1 MEDVTHIDPITGAGC
16 LYAIFA
22 SRWREDP
29 TKIALVTDGR
39 SLSYDALRQQA
50 LAVAVSLGK
59 AGVKRG
65 DFVGL
70 LASRSIDAI
79 AGMLGCLQIGA
90 AYVPLDPTHAPE
102 QLGFIAGDVPLA
114 AALLAHTYANLAAEI
129 LPAGVT
135 VLPLVPAP
143 SPHGTELPD
152 LYANASGEDAAYV
165 MYTSGT
171 TGTPKGVVVPQRA
184 VAAIAHDHPF
194 FEVTPQDTVLHAST
208 IACDGSTFD
217 IWGGLLN
224 GATVAVVEAAFPSV
238 DQIAAAM
245 VAHHTTF
252 AVFYA
257 GLNHLLIDH
266 RMDAFQAMRTVCSG
280 GDVMSPD
287 HARRLL
293 AAFPGLRLNNIYG
306 PTETTVVS
314 LGTRILPPML
324 DGVAVPIGKPLAREE
339 AFVVD
344 EALRPVPTGTAGQL
358 VIAGAGVALGYHNR
372 ADRSAAAFVADP
384 RPGRQGRVYL
394 TGDLACEQ
402 PDGTFIFQGRLDR
415 QIKLG
420 GRRIELDG
428 IEQTLRALPSV
439 RDVVVEV
446 LGDAHENRRIAA
458 IFLPETPTD
467 DAAGFIRAALAEA
480 ARTLPEGNL
489 PRVTH
494 VATDWPLTPTGKVDR
509 KALVV
514 MLQTQTPARTA
525 QPSDLTEV
533 IAQVWQQVLGGP
545 LPTPA
550 MTFFEAGG
558 TSLQLIDAHARLEAR
573 LGQAFDITLM
583 FETPRLG
590 ALAARLQALIVLEP
604 PASDRAVATQDANID
619 RDIAIIGMAGR
630 LPGAPSVPAFWQ
642 QLRAGQTAIR
652 QFPLSEIDA
661 SVAPAVRNAPNYIT
675 ARAILDD
682 VDLFDAKFFGI
693 LPKDAERMDP
703 QARVFLEVCTEAL
716 DDAAIDPA
724 RAPGPVAVFAGSSMS
739 TYLLHNLLPG
749 REALDAFT
757 AGYQITDYATLTGN
771 VTDSLATRI
780 AYKLD
785 LKGPAMTVATAC
797 STSLTAIAQ
806 AVQTLR
812 AGQAS
817 VALAGGV
824 SITLPQRRGYLAQE
838 GGMASAT
845 GLCRPFDADA
855 DGTVFGDGAGVVVLK
870 RLADA
875 ERDGDRIYAVIR
887 GAGVTNDG
895 AAKMSYTAPSVQ
907 GQTAAIEMAHRDAG
921 IAPETIS
928 YVECHGTATPLG
940 DPIEIAGLTQA
951 FGNIPVQSCA
961 IGSVKGNVGHLDA
974 AAGVVGVIKT
984 ALMLHAA
991 EIAPTAN
998 FRAPNPRIDFA
1009 SSPFHVVD
1017 RLQPWLSQGPRRAGV
1032 SSFGV
1037 GGTNVHLVLQEAPAH
1052 SALPDSASVQVL
1064 PLSAATPEAL
1074 AAMTQALADRLERP
1088 DAPSLAD
1095 AALTLQD
1102 GRTAR
1107 AFRTTVVARTLADAA
1122 LRLRVAPLPDRATP
1136 DQPPRLAFLF
1146 PGQGSQ
1152 YPGMARDLYTVAP
1165 EAARVIDEGAEILR
1179 PLLDLDIRELICAA
1193 DPSDQD
1199 SARQLAE
1206 TRLTQPALYLTQMA
1220 TARLWQTRG
1229 LRPEVLIGHSVGEFA
1244 AATLSDVMTFE
1255 TALVI
1260 IAARGRLMQDQP
1272 PGAML
1277 SVRCDVDALMPHLAD
1292 AQAAGLRLDLAA
1304 RNAPKLQVVAGPTD
1318 AIDRFAETLTAQGIA
1333 NSRLQTSHAFHSAM
1347 MDPVVPAL
1355 TALVA
1360 AQNLQRPAIPILSTV
1375 TGALLTED
1383 EAQSPAY
1390 WAGQAR
1396 AEVRFQAALEA
1407 VAAIGPTVF
1416 IEVGA
1421 GRTLSAFAAQTLKR
1435 AGHGGLVQS
1444 LPDHSQ
1450 SGLDTPS
1457 TLSAAFAKLWEAGI
1471 ATDWS
1476 RLPRG
1481 GRKTSL
1487 PSYPFQRRRHWVD
1500 PIAAPS
1506 RPLHSSS
1513 THTAQVEMPEVIMS
1527 SVPSQTDRL
1536 PQLKADLLSLFS
1548 DLSGDTLTLA
1558 ETGTPFLELG
1568 FDSLFMGQVAA
1579 ALGRDYGVEM
1589 TFRSLLSDHPS
1600 IDALAAHLD
1609 ATLPAAAPQ
1618 PVALQPLALQP
1629 TPSLPAPSA
1638 TNVPSTS
1645 DLAAMIQAQMA
1656 TLQALQQAVAAQVQ
1670 GPAPVVAAAP
1680 NAPLAM
1686 PAAPVEAT
1694 GMGRAPSV
1702 SAAKLDDRQLSFVR
1716 DLATRYA
1723 ARHAKS
1729 KAYTAKHR
1737 AHLADPRTAA
1747 GFHPDWKEL
1756 TFPIVA
1762 DRSKGSEIV
1771 DIDGN
1776 AFVDLVNGF
1785 GQTAF
1790 GHAPDFV
1797 SEAIRRQLEKGYAI
1811 GPQAD
1816 RAGPLADRLAATL
1829 GHDRVTF
1836 CNTGSEAVMAAMRLT
1851 RAVTGRDRIVV
1862 FSNDYHGQF
1871 DEVLVKGKTRGG
1883 DPAALPIAPG
1893 IPRANL
1899 ANMTVLAYGDAAS
1912 LDWIAAHG
1920 ADIAAVIIEPVQSRH
1935 PEHRPEEFVRK
1946 LREITSAAG
1955 FALVFDEVVTGF
1967 RTHMRGMQGVWGIE
1981 ADLATY
1987 GKVVGGGMP
1996 IGLLAGRARF
2006 MDALD
2011 GGQWRYGDASTPEVA
2026 PTFFAGTFVRHPL
2039 VLAATEAVLD
2049 HLDAQ
2054 GSVLWQD
2061 VPARTAALVKRMN
2074 AALAARGLP
2083 ALVETYNGWFV
2094 INVTARDP
2102 RATLLFALMRM
2113 EGVHVLDGY
2122 CGFLTTAHDQAAID
2136 HVARA
2141 FESALDALQSVG
2153 ILAPSEAVVVTETI
2167 PEIPLTASQ
2176 REIWMTHQL
2185 GDAAACSFNES
2196 VSLVLDGPLQQ
2207 AALETAFTQL
2217 LARHDALRMVF
2228 ARSGS
2233 HFSIAAPT
2241 PVALPLLDLSGPA
2254 SDAALQDFLAKDA
2267 SLPIEITTRGP
2278 IRATLVRLGSDRH
2291 VLVIT
2296 AHHIACDGWSFNLL
2310 IDELAALYAAAATGQ
2325 TPTLPDAPSFAAF
2338 ARAEA
2343 GASRP
2348 AASLDYW
2355 RAQFATIPPLPDLP
2369 TDRAHPG
2376 IKSYRG
2382 ATVHASIDADR
2393 IAALRKAGAAL
2404 GCTLFTT
2411 LFGSLQIT
2419 LGRLSGATDV
2429 VLGVPTAGQ
2438 TLLKNTALV
2447 GHCVN
2452 FLPIR
2457 ASFDPARPATDHF
2470 RALGKTILK
2479 AFDHQDVTFGT
2490 LVQELGIP
2498 RNLSRMPLTEVQ
2510 FNLEHMADELVA
2522 ADLTITP
2529 MPNAKT
2535 AANFDLSFHMIE
2547 GKRGMRVEVTY
2558 NADLFDAETITR
2570 WIGHFTA
2577 VLSAIAADPQQTI
2590 EALPVHDAAALTRL
2604 IETPNQ
2610 TAAVFDRSAMVQD
2623 LVRATA
2629 AKYPDAVAVE
2639 TSDEALTHGALDRA
2653 SDALAAHI
2661 QTAFP
2666 TPGARIAVALPRT
2679 AGMLVALLAVIK
2691 AGHTYVPLDPRQP
2704 EARLRSILETA
2715 EVAGLIAEDAPFAT
2729 GLPLTLIKPTDAAP
2743 HATPRPVA
2751 GDPDRAA
2758 YIIFTS
2764 GSTGTP
2770 KGVAIPHRAV
2780 VNFLTSMAATPG
2792 MDATDTILS
2801 VTTVMFDIA
2810 VLELFLP
2817 LVAGARVVIASS
2829 DEVRDGFALID
2840 RLDRGDITMMQATPT
2855 LWDMLLDAGL
2865 TLSPN
2870 LTMLIGGEPLP
2881 ADLATRLLAGGGA
2894 LWNMYGPTETTIWSA
2909 VRRITD
2915 ATITIGAPIANTE
2928 LHILSDTDQPQ
2939 PIGVAGELNIGG
2951 DGLALG
2957 YYGRDD
2963 LTTAAFRDVTLNG
2976 RTRRLYRT
2984 GDLAKRLP
2992 NGEVVVLGRKD
3003 TQVKLRGFRIELG
3016 EIETQLRAM
3025 PGIDKV
3031 AVDVRARPSGD
3042 KRLVAW
3048 IVAAKDA
3055 QPDLAVLA
3063 ANLSRILP
3071 DYMQPQDWVMLPAL
3085 PQTANGKL
3093 DRKALPDPDGA
3104 APPSAAPRAVA
3115 ITTPATA
3122 SEQTLHDLWARVL
3135 GKPSVDVSV
3144 TLHQMGVDSLM
3155 IFRLAARMLDEG
3167 LNLDARDLLAHP
3179 SIRQLAAVRD
3189 TQSRATTKARPQL
3202 KDYRF
3207 GARRAQQRASS

>member
-1 MEDVTHIDPITGAGC
+1 MTLEDVAHIDPIKGTGC

-22 SRWREDP
+22 SRWREDAM
-29 TKIALVTDGR
+29 KIALVTDGR

-50 LAVAVSLGK
+50 GVVAELLGK
-59 AGVKRG
+59 AGVQRG

-102 QLGFIAGDVPLA
+102 QLKFIAGDVPLA
-114 AALLAHTYANLAAEI
+114 AALLAPAYASMADEI
-129 LPAGVT
+129 LPQGVA
-135 VLPLVPAP
+135 VLPLVPPPISHFAD
-143 SPHGTELPD
+143 LPD
-152 LYANASGEDAAYV
+152 LYTTASGEDAAYV

-184 VAAIAHDHPF
+184 VAAIAHGHPF
-194 FEVTPQDTVLHAST
+194 FGVTPQDTVLHAST

-224 GATVAVVEAAFPSV
+224 GATVAVVESAFPSV

-266 RMDAFQAMRTVCSG
+266 RLDAFQGMRTVCSG

-293 AAFPGLRLNNIYG
+293 AAFPDLRLNNIYG

-314 LGTRILPPML
+314 LGTRVLPQML
-324 DGVAVPIGKPLAREE
+324 GGIAVPIGKPLAREE

-344 EALRPVPTGTAGQL
+344 DRLQPVPTGTTGQL

-402 PDGTFIFQGRLDR
+402 ADGSFIFQGRLDR

-458 IFLPETPTD
+458 IFLPEAPTD
-467 DAAGFIRAALAEA
+467 DTAGFLRKALAEA

-509 KALVV
+509 KALFAQ
-514 MLQTQTPARTA
+514 LQTQTPARTA
-525 QPSDLTEV
+525 PASDLTEV

-550 MTFFEAGG
+550 MTFFDAGG

-573 LGQAFDITLM
+573 LGKAFDITLM

-590 ALAARLQALIVLEP
+590 ALASRLQALVAIEQ
-604 PASDRAVATQDANID
+604 PAPHEALDAHGENID

-630 LPGAPSVPAFWQ
+630 FPGAPSVAAFWQ
-642 QLRAGQTAIR
+642 QLRAGKTAIR
-652 QFPLSEIDA
+652 QFSLAEIDV
-661 SVAPAVRNAPNYIT
+661 SVPPAVRNAPNYVT
-675 ARAILDD
+675 ARAIVDD

-703 QARVFLEVCTEAL
+703 QARIFLEVCTEAL

-797 STSLTAIAQ
+797 STSLTGIAQ

-824 SITLPQRRGYLAQE
+824 SITFPQRRGYLAQE
-838 GGMASAT
+838 GGMASASS
-845 GLCRPFDADA
+845 LCRPFDADA

-940 DPIEIAGLTQA
+940 DPIEIAGLARA
-951 FGNIPVQSCA
+951 FGNLPAQTCA

-984 ALMLHAA
+984 ALMLYAA
-991 EIAPTAN
+991 ELAPTAN
-998 FRAPNPRIDFA
+998 FRTPNPRIDFA
-1009 SSPFHVVD
+1009 TSPFHVVD
-1017 RLQPWLSQGPRRAGV
+1017 RLQPWISLGPRRAGV

-1037 GGTNVHLVLQEAPAH
+1037 GGTNVHLVLQEAPER
-1052 SALPDSASVQVL
+1052 SAQPDAASVQVL

-1074 AAMTQALADRLERP
+1074 AAMTQALADRLEQP
-1088 DAPSLAD
+1088 NAPSLAD
-1095 AALTLQD
+1095 VALTLQD
-1102 GRTAR
+1102 GRTTR
-1107 AFRTTVVARTLADAA
+1107 AFRTTVVAQTAVEAA
-1122 LRLRVAPLPDRATP
+1122 SRLRAAPLPDRATP

-1152 YPGMARDLYTVAP
+1152 YPGMARDLYAAAP

-1199 SARQLAE
+1199 RARQLAE
-1206 TRLTQPALYLTQMA
+1206 TRLTQPALYLTQIA
-1220 TARLWQTRG
+1220 TARLWQARG
-1229 LRPEVLIGHSVGEFA
+1229 VRPDLLIGHSVGEFA
-1244 AATLSDVMTFE
+1244 AATVAGVMTFE
-1255 TALVI
+1255 TALAI
-1260 IAARGRLMQDQP
+1260 ISARGRLMQDQP

-1277 SVRCDVDALMPHLAD
+1277 SVRCDVDALMPHLA
-1292 AQAAGLRLDLAA
+1292 AATAAGLHLDLAA
-1304 RNAPKLQVVAGPTD
+1304 RNAPKLQVLAGPTD
-1318 AIDRFAETLTAQGIA
+1318 AIEVFAQTLTAQGIA
-1333 NSRLQTSHAFHSAM
+1333 NTRLQTSHAFHSAM

-1355 TALVA
+1355 TAMIA
-1360 AQNLQRPAIPILSTV
+1360 ARALQSPAIPILSTV
-1375 TGALLTED
+1375 TGALLTD
-1383 EAQSPAY
+1383 VEAQSPAY

-1396 AEVRFQAALEA
+1396 ATVRFQAALEA
-1407 VAAIGPTVF
+1407 VAAMGPCLFV
-1416 IEVGA
+1416 EVGA
-1421 GRTLSAFAAQTLKR
+1421 GRTLSAFAAQTLTR
-1435 AGHGGLVQS
+1435 GRHGGIVQS
-1444 LPDHSQ
+1444 LPDHTQ
-1450 SGLDTPS
+1450 SGLDAPS
-1457 TLSAAFAKLWEAGI
+1457 TLSAAFAKLWEAGVAI
-1471 ATDWS
+1471 DWS

-1487 PSYPFQRRRHWVD
+1487 PPYPFQRRRHWVD

-1506 RPLHSSS
+1506 HPLHSSS
-1513 THTAQVEMPEVIMS
+1513 TLPTKVEMPEVIMS
-1527 SVPSQTDRL
+1527 SVPIQTNRL
-1536 PQLKADLLSLFS
+1536 PQLKVDLVTLFS
-1548 DLSGDTLTLA
+1548 DLSGETLTLA
-1558 ETGTPFLELG
+1558 EADAPFLELG

-1579 ALGRDYGVEM
+1579 AIGRNYGVEM
-1589 TFRSLLSDHPS
+1589 TFRSLLSDYPS

-1609 ATLPAAAPQ
+1609 AALPAALPPPTA
-1618 PVALQPLALQP
+1618 VQP
-1629 TPSLPAPSA
+1629 TPPMPAPTA
-1638 TNVPSTS
+1638 PNAPSTS

-1656 TLQALQQAVAAQVQ
+1656 TLQALQQAVAAQGQ
-1670 GPAPVVAAAP
+1670 GPAPVVTTAS
-1680 NAPLAM
+1680 APLAIT
-1686 PAAPVEAT
+1686 AAPVEAA

-1702 SAAKLDDRQLSFVR
+1702 SGAKLDERQLSFVR

-1790 GHAPDFV
+1790 GHAPEFV
-1797 SEAIRRQLEKGYAI
+1797 SEAIRRQLDKGYAI

-1816 RAGPLADRLAATL
+1816 RAGPLADRLATTL

-1920 ADIAAVIIEPVQSRH
+1920 SEIAAVIVEPVQSRH
-1935 PEHRPEEFVRK
+1935 PEHRPEAFARK
-1946 LREITSAAG
+1946 LREITAAAG
-1955 FALVFDEVVTGF
+1955 TALVFDEVVTGF

-2011 GGQWRYGDASTPEVA
+2011 GGQWRYGDASAPEVA

-2049 HLDAQ
+2049 HLEAQ

-2061 VPARTAALVKRMN
+2061 VPARTVALVSRMN
-2074 AALAARGLP
+2074 AALATRGLP
-2083 ALVETYNGWFV
+2083 QLVETYNGWFV

-2122 CGFLTTAHDQAAID
+2122 CGFLTTAHGQAAID

-2141 FESALDALQSVG
+2141 FETALDALQSVG
-2153 ILAPSEAVVVTETI
+2153 ILAPSETVVVTEAI

-2185 GDAAACSFNES
+2185 GDNAACSFNES
-2196 VSLVLDGPLQQ
+2196 VSLYLGGPLQL
-2207 AALETAFTQL
+2207 AALESAFTQL
-2217 LARHDALRMVF
+2217 LDRHDALRMVF

-2233 HFSIAAPT
+2233 HFSIATPT
-2241 PVALPLLDLSGPA
+2241 PVALPVLDLIGPD
-2254 SDAALQDFLAKDA
+2254 SEPALQDLLSTDA
-2267 SLPIEITTRGP
+2267 TLPIEITTHGP
-2278 IRATLVRLGSDRH
+2278 IRATLVRLGPDRH

-2325 TPTLPDAPSFAAF
+2325 APPLPNAPSFAAF

-2348 AASLDYW
+2348 SASLDYW
-2355 RAQFATIPPLPDLP
+2355 RAQYTTVPPLPDLP

-2393 IAALRKAGAAL
+2393 ITAVRKAGAAL

-2438 TLLKNTALV
+2438 TLLTNTALV

-2457 ASFDPARPATDHF
+2457 ASFDPTRPAADHF
-2470 RALGKTILK
+2470 RALSKAILT

-2490 LVQELGIP
+2490 LVQELDIQ

-2510 FNLEHMADELVA
+2510 FNLERVADELVA

-2529 MPNAKT
+2529 VPNAKA
-2535 AANFDLSFHMIE
+2535 AANFDLVFNMID
-2547 GKRGMRVEVTY
+2547 GRRGLRIEATY
-2558 NADLFDAETITR
+2558 NADLFDAETIKR
-2570 WIGHFTA
+2570 WLGHFTA
-2577 VLSAIAADPQQTI
+2577 VLSAIAADPQQAI
-2590 EALPVHDAAALTRL
+2590 EALPLHDATALTNL
-2604 IETPNQ
+2604 IEAPNQ
-2610 TAAVFDRSAMVQD
+2610 TTAAFDRHAMVQD

-2629 AKYPDAVAVE
+2629 AKYPDSIAVE
-2639 TSDEALTHGALDRA
+2639 TSDETLTHAALNRA

-2661 QTAFP
+2661 QSVFP
-2666 TPGARIAVALPRT
+2666 TPGTRIAVALPRT
-2679 AGMLVALLAVIK
+2679 AGMLVALLAVLK

-2715 EVAGLIAEDAPFAT
+2715 EVAGLIADNAPFAT
-2729 GLPLTLIKPTDAAP
+2729 GLPLTLIKPADATP
-2743 HATPRPVA
+2743 DATPRPVA
-2751 GDPDRAA
+2751 SDPERAA

-2780 VNFLTSMAATPG
+2780 VNFLTSMARAPG
-2792 MDATDTILS
+2792 MGAKDSILS

-2817 LVAGARVVIASS
+2817 LVTGARVVIASS

-2870 LTMLIGGEPLP
+2870 LTMLAGGEPLP
-2881 ADLATRLLAGGGA
+2881 ADLATRLLSGGGA

-2909 VRRITD
+2909 IRRITD

-2928 LHILSDTDQPQ
+2928 LHILSDADQPQ

-2957 YYGRDD
+2957 YYGRED
-2963 LTTAAFRDVTLNG
+2963 LTAAAVRDVVLNG
-2976 RTRRLYRT
+2976 RRRRLYRT

-3025 PGIDKV
+3025 PGVDKV
-3031 AVDVRARPSGD
+3031 AVDIRARPSGD

-3048 IVAAKDA
+3048 IVAAKDV
-3055 QPDLAVLA
+3055 QPDLAAIA
-3063 ANLSRILP
+3063 ANLSRLLP
-3071 DYMQPQDWVMLPAL
+3071 DYMQPQDWMILPAL

-3104 APPSAAPRAVA
+3104 VPSSAGPRAVA
-3115 ITTPATA
+3115 ITTPATP
-3122 SEQTLHDLWARVL
+3122 SEQCLHDLWARVL

-3179 SIRQLAAVRD
+3179 SIRQLATFRD
-3189 TQSRATTKARPQL
+3189 AQSNAAIKARPQL
-3202 KDYRF
+3202 KDYRL